1 MAPWPLKNDKL
12 AKTHLHA
19 AHRCALS
26 SRRNCYYLGVL
37 HYRLGDYRAAAPY
50 FRAATKAPCNSP
62 SERDF
67 GEFMRTSS
75 IEALQACEAELS

>member
-19 AHRCALS
+19 AHRLVA

-37 HYRLGDYRAAAPY
+37 H
-50 FRAATKAPCNSP
+50 
-62 SERDF
+62 
-67 GEFMRTSS
+67 
-75 IEALQACEAELS
+75 